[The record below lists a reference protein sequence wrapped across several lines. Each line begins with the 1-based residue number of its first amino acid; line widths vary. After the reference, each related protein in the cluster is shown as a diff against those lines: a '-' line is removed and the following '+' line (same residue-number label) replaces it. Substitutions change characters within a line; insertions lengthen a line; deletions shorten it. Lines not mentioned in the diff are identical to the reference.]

1 MTKGKI
7 KILLHLPLVIVCDV
21 YLVNSDDDSEFECM
35 CLLPCVDTHQ
45 VHIQNGRLPCGEFFF
60 ESIKERRNLENEPDW
75 DAGIGRMRKRKECMK
90 RRKVKK
96 INLFRNGT
104 EELQDDWKIKMEG
117 QRKGNEF
124 GVQKKKKNYPKRKIG
139 I

>member
-1 MTKGKI
+1 
-7 KILLHLPLVIVCDV
+7 
-21 YLVNSDDDSEFECM
+21 
-35 CLLPCVDTHQ
+35 
-45 VHIQNGRLPCGEFFF
+45 
-60 ESIKERRNLENEPDW
+60 
-75 DAGIGRMRKRKECMK
+75 MK